1 MPFGRQRLR
10 GVVVDLAEA
19 SELPPE
25 RLAEPIAAL
34 GGPLPLGLVDLGLWV
49 AREYCSTPS
58 RGLEL
63 VLPPGAGKGVGA
75 RTELRATLTPRGV
88 KRSAAPSGWGRNSV
102 QRLSALRLRTGR
114 SLQGPIATR

>member
-10 GVVVDLAEA
+10 GVVVDLAET
-19 SELPPE
+19 SELPAE

-34 GGPLPLGLVDLGLWV
+34 GGPLPPGLVDLGLWV

-75 RTELRATLTPRGV
+75 RTELRATLTLAGREALGGSERLGPEAAC
-88 KRSAAPSGWGRNSV
+88 SA
-102 QRLSALRLRTGR
+102 
-114 SLQGPIATR
+114 